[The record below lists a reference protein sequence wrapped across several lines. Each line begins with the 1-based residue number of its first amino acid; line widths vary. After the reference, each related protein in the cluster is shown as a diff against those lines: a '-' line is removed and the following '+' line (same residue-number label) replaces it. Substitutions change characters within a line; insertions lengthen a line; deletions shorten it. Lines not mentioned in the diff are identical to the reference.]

1 MSDDAR
7 PSAER
12 TTKSDSFS
20 RAERAAMQARAR
32 ELKAEAR
39 AARKREA
46 GEQAVA
52 AAIADMP
59 EPDRILAQR
68 VHDIVTDVAPDLWP
82 KTWYGMPAY
91 AREGKTVVTF
101 FQGAAKFEARY
112 ATIGFNDAA
121 KLDAGAMWPV
131 SFAVTEIGDAEAATI
146 TELVQRAV
154 SA

>member
-1 MSDDAR
+1 MSEQGEF
-7 PSAER
+7 SA
-12 TTKSDSFS
+12 
-20 RAERAAMQARAR
+20 AEKAAMKQRAR

-39 AARKREA
+39 ASKKRSV
-46 GEQAVA
+46 GEQALLD
-52 AAIADMP
+52 AIAEMP
-59 EPDRILAQR
+59 DADRHLAER
-68 VHDIVTDVAPDLWP
+68 FHAIVSSVAPELWP

-91 AREGKTVVTF
+91 AREGKTVVAF

-121 KLDAGAMWPV
+121 KLDAGVMWPV

-154 SA
+154 GA